1 MNETQAS
8 QLPVYAGNDLGAV
21 WRSSA
26 TAFRLWAPTA
36 ADGMAHLGCQLL
48 VHEVELPGKHSF
60 LLCHNNS
67 PFVRESPLKNG
78 PLQV

>member
-26 TAFRLWAPTA
+26 TVSYTHLTLPTT
-36 ADGMAHLGCQLL
+36 
-48 VHEVELPGKHSF
+48 
-60 LLCHNNS
+60 
-67 PFVRESPLKNG
+67 
-78 PLQV
+78 

>member
-1 MNETQAS
+1 MNETQVS

-36 ADGMAHLGCQLL
+36 VSYTHLT
-48 VHEVELPGKHSF
+48 LPTKA
-60 LLCHNNS
+60 
-67 PFVRESPLKNG
+67 
-78 PLQV
+78 